1 MARQILVIEDDALLR
16 DAVDVILTQAGYL
29 VNGVGKAED
38 GLALLSRWRADLVL
52 LDIRLPGIGGVEALG
67 RLRRAGHRMPVLMM
81 TADNTAA
88 TVREVMAAGGDGYV
102 LKPFDPQTLLKRV
115 RAGLAGSGGGRVV
128 VLDV

>member
-29 VNGVGKAED
+29 VNGVSNAED
-38 GLALLSRWRADLVL
+38 GLALMSRWRADLVL

-67 RLRRAGHRMPVLMM
+67 RLRRSGHAMPVLMM
-81 TADNTAA
+81 TADNSAA

-115 RAGLAGSGGGRVV
+115 RAALAGPGGGRVV
-128 VLDV
+128 VLDA